1 MDSIYDL
8 RIEIEELNDGGDYR
22 YMGTSPDLP
31 NLTVVG
37 DTIEEVMSLA
47 PGVAR
52 ALIEAM
58 KDFDCSAGS
67 GKVQQ
72 ADARAA
78 RFELIRQAGERN
90 ALSDEEAF
98 AVGLEL
104 TEAVRHPLPGH
115 DMTEV
120 MCALPPS

>member
-1 MDSIYDL
+1 MDGDRIFSWSGFMDSVYNL

-52 ALIEAM
+52 ALIETMREYGQPVPHLLHAE
-58 KDFDCSAGS
+58 
-67 GKVQQ
+67 Q
-72 ADARAA
+72 
-78 RFELIRQAGERN
+78 
-90 ALSDEEAF
+90 
-98 AVGLEL
+98 
-104 TEAVRHPLPGH
+104 PLHTRILVP
-115 DMTEV
+115 
-120 MCALPPS
+120 A